1 MLFFTWFDSISSYLE
16 TVPRLCILS
25 ILVPLGILVCIVIVS
40 TRLFFLYDHFWINYL
55 VCRLM
60 MITSSF
66 PFQLFVFLCLKS
78 LVINLFRE
86 GRVKRPICFKTTQ
99 LPGKADLLWM
109 EQGNSSVGCC
119 ELALGVGHA
128 GGRRWGDVPRRE
140 ILLAKVFEP
149 SDSASSEKLS
159 ILLP

>member
-25 ILVPLGILVCIVIVS
+25 ILVPLGILICIVIVS

-99 LPGKADLLWM
+99 LPGKADLL
-109 EQGNSSVGCC
+109 
-119 ELALGVGHA
+119 
-128 GGRRWGDVPRRE
+128 
-140 ILLAKVFEP
+140 
-149 SDSASSEKLS
+149 
-159 ILLP
+159 